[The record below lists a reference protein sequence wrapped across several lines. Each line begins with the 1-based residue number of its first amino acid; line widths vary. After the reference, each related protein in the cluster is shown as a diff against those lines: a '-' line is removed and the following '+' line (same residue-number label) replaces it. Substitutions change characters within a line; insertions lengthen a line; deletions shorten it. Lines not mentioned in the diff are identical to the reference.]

1 MTEKEL
7 LHYAFL
13 LAKKANP
20 KEIRPNPFV
29 GAIVVCENGKI
40 IGEGYHQKAGEAH
53 AEVFAINDAL
63 KKGADLSKSRLFVTL
78 EPCSHQG
85 KTPPCTSLILAHKIP
100 HVIIGSLDPNPLV
113 SGIEILEKS
122 GVKVTQ
128 LILPEIQ
135 EMNNVFN
142 INQQFKRPKYII
154 KSATTINGMIADRNG
169 DSQWISNEKSRA
181 HVHQSLR
188 ANVDAILSTAK
199 TIMKDNSRLNI
210 RLSNRISEELNT
222 IVIDRDLDLL
232 KEENKGLFI
241 LNKRTNSILYIITEK
256 EEYPELPPY
265 IQCIKIPFNNKELDF
280 EALHK
285 FLLSKNICQLLVE
298 AGGKLNASLL
308 ASKSVD
314 ELFTFLCPSILTDHE
329 SKNAFEININQSI
342 KSKFN
347 LKLIET
353 KQFDDDLLLQYKVLY

>member
-29 GAIVVCENGKI
+29 GAIIVCENGKI

-53 AEVFAINDAL
+53 AEVIAINDAL
-63 KKGADLSKSRLFVTL
+63 QKGADLSKSRLYVTL

-128 LILPEIQ
+128 IILPEIQ
-135 EMNNVFN
+135 EMNSVFN
-142 INQQFKRPKYII
+142 INQQLKRPKYII

-169 DSQWISNEKSRA
+169 DSHWISNDKSRA
-181 HVHQSLR
+181 FVHQSLR
-188 ANVDAILSTAK
+188 TNTDAILSTAK
-199 TIMKDNSRLNI
+199 TIIKDNAKLNI
-210 RLSNRISEELNT
+210 RLSNEISKELNT
-222 IVIDRDLDLL
+222 IIIDRDLDLL
-232 KEENKGLFI
+232 KEENKDLSI
-241 LNKRTNSILYIITEK
+241 LNIRTNSTLYIITEK
-256 EEYPELPPY
+256 IEYPALPTY
-265 IQCIKIPFNNKELDF
+265 IECITISFNNKNLNLE
-280 EALHK
+280 ELHK
-285 FLLSKNICQLLVE
+285 FLLSKNICQVLVE

-308 ASKSVD
+308 TSKSVD
-314 ELFTFLCPSILTDHE
+314 EIYTFICPSLLIDHQ
-329 SKNAFEININQSI
+329 SINSFAIDINQPI
-342 KSKFN
+342 KNKFN
-347 LKLIET
+347 LKLVET
-353 KQFDDDLLLQYKVLY
+353 KQFDNDLLLQYKVLY